1 MALHT
6 REGRPCRSAPCGRL
20 GPQAPASAKVADST
34 ASDHPG
40 ARALLVE
47 GANHNLASPDG
58 AAGTFV
64 HAVGELLDEA
74 IDRVFTTDEDF

>member
-1 MALHT
+1 MH
-6 REGRPCRSAPCGRL
+6 SA
-20 GPQAPASAKVADST
+20 ADEYVPASVDAATLSRRFVAAAD
-34 ASDHPG
+34 AEGG